1 MIHANITSTVG
12 NTPLIA
18 LRRVTEG
25 CGSQVLVKA
34 EFFNP
39 CGSVKDRI
47 GVAMI
52 DDAERR
58 GLLQPGGT
66 IVEPTSGNT
75 GIALA
80 FVAAARGYRCVLT
93 MPDNMSVER
102 RQLLR
107 SLGAHVELTPAWRGM
122 QGAVDVAKKLRD
134 KTPNAITLQ
143 QFNNPANPA
152 IHRATT
158 AEELWRDSEGAVDIL
173 VAGVGTGGTLS
184 GVASVWK
191 ARKPG
196 FLAFAVE
203 PVGSAVISGGKPGVH
218 GIDGIGAGFIPQN
231 LDRALLDGVVLISDE
246 EAFEM
251 GRRLA
256 TEEGLFVG
264 ISSGANVAAALK
276 VAARPEFKGKT
287 IATFLCSTGE
297 RYLSTPLFAPY
308 RDA

>member
-1 MIHANITSTVG
+1 MIHTSITSTVG
-12 NTPLIA
+12 RTPLIE
-18 LRRVTEG
+18 LRRVTRG
-25 CGSQVLVKA
+25 CASRILVKA
-34 EFFNP
+34 EYFNP

-52 DDAERR
+52 EDAERR
-58 GLLQPGGT
+58 GLLEVGGT
-66 IVEPTSGNT
+66 IVEATSGNT

-80 FVAAARGYRCVLT
+80 FVSASRGYKCILT

-107 SLGAHVELTPAWRGM
+107 SLGAQVELTPAWKGM
-122 QGAVDVAKKLRD
+122 KGAVDLAKKLRA
-134 KTPNAITLQ
+134 KMPNSVTLQ
-143 QFNNPANPA
+143 QFENPANPA

-158 AEELWRDSEGAVDIL
+158 AEELWTDSGGDIDIL
-173 VAGVGTGGTLS
+173 VTGVGTGGTIS

-196 FLAFAVE
+196 FKAFAVE
-203 PVGSAVISGGKPGVH
+203 PAGSAVISGGKAGVH
-218 GIDGIGAGFIPQN
+218 GIDGIGAGFIPKN
-231 LDRALLDGVVLISDE
+231 LDRSLLDGVVIISDE

-256 TEEGLFVG
+256 REEGLFAG

-276 VAARPEFKGKT
+276 VAAKPEFHNKT
-287 IATFLCSTGE
+287 IVTFLCSTGE
-297 RYLSTPLFAPY
+297 RYLSTGLFAPY
-308 RDA
+308 RD